1 MTVSF
6 ICPRKGAAAMSRR
19 KIDREVPSKGN
30 YIDLKTGELTERA
43 ALPLIC
49 ERIRHYR
56 LHQGMEQKV
65 FAEKIGAQANT
76 VSNWEKGRSRPDVS
90 LLPLICEALG
100 ITLPQLFGLEAPEDM
115 LTERESRL
123 ISHYRELNAGD
134 QYTVDTLVKTMLTV
148 EQARV
153 HQRSRRKVYELPLVG
168 RTLAAGI
175 GDPTEY
181 EGLSEPFYLY
191 DVPCLD
197 RADCVFKVN
206 GDSMEPEY
214 HHGDYVLIQRIPD
227 APALAPGE
235 IGAFAVGNE
244 LYIKEYRKDGL
255 HSLNTSYPVMT
266 FDEDTRVYL
275 IGRVLSVV
283 DKKDIASGD
292 DIRLYQ
298 IVRGNQA

>member
-1 MTVSF
+1 
-6 ICPRKGAAAMSRR
+6 MSRR
-19 KIDREVPSKGN
+19 KIEREVSVKGKV
-30 YIDLKTGELTERA
+30 IDMKTGEFTEQA

-49 ERIRHYR
+49 ERIRYYR
-56 LHQGMEQKV
+56 RLQGMEQKV
-65 FAEKIGAQANT
+65 FAEKIGAQPNT
-76 VSNWEKGRSRPDVS
+76 VSNWEKGRSRPDIS
-90 LLPLICEALG
+90 LVPLICDALG
-100 ITLPQLFGLEAPEDM
+100 ITLQQIFGLETPKDM
-115 LTERESRL
+115 LTERENNLVSQ
-123 ISHYRELNAGD
+123 YRKLNAGD

-148 EQARV
+148 EQARKR
-153 HQRSRRKVYELPLVG
+153 QRSQRKAYELPLVD

-181 EGLSEPFYLY
+181 EGISEPFYLY
-191 DVPCLD
+191 DVPWLD

-206 GDSMEPEY
+206 GDSMEPDY
-214 HHGDYVLIQRIPD
+214 HNGDYVLIERIPD
-227 APALAPGE
+227 APELAPGE